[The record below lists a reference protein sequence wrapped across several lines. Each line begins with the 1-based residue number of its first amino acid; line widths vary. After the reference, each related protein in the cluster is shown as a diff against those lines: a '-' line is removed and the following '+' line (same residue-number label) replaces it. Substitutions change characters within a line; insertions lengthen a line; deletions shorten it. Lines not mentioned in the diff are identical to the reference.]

1 LTPGPIPYTVR
12 GYAFENRKEQTTVMT
27 IQDKAFVEIEYA
39 LTLDSGEVVDQSTPG
54 NPLGFIFG
62 AGQIIPGLEQKL
74 LGMSSG
80 ESAKLVVEPADG
92 YGERNEELVRVVPRK
107 FFPEGMDVEP
117 DMIFQASTAGG
128 PATLRVIEVTDEG
141 VKADFNH
148 PMAGQRL
155 TFDVKVSDVREATA
169 EELKALE
176 TPHSHDGC
184 GGGCSC
190 SS

>member
-1 LTPGPIPYTVR
+1 
-12 GYAFENRKEQTTVMT
+12 MT
-27 IQDKAFVEIEYA
+27 IQDKTFVEIDYA
-39 LTLDSGEVVDQSTPG
+39 LTLDSGEVVDKSTPG

-62 AGQIIPGLEQKL
+62 TGQIIPGLEAKL
-74 LGMSSG
+74 RGMASG

-92 YGERNEELVRVVPRK
+92 YGERDEELVRVVPAK
-107 FFPEGMDVEP
+107 YFPEGMDLQP
-117 DMIFQASTAGG
+117 GMIFQASTAGG
-128 PATLRVIEVTDEG
+128 PATLRVVEVNDEG

-155 TFDVKVSDVREATA
+155 TFDVTVSSVRDATE

-176 TPHSHDGC
+176 APHSHEGC

-190 SS
+190 SD